1 MQKIF
6 EKFLFRIGS
15 ETVGVAKGIAPYKTG
30 NLKKD
35 IQVISVNDKSIL
47 IGNTTLAPYAKF
59 VHYGTKPH
67 IIKIKKA
74 KALAWNSSGQTGS
87 RGTKAFAR
95 KVNHP
100 GTKAQPYLENALDR
114 YLSSGGFTRA
124 KTALASEVKS
134 KVISDIK
141 KAFKS

>member
-1 MQKIF
+1 M
-6 EKFLFRIGS
+6 
-15 ETVGVAKGIAPYKTG
+15 
-30 NLKKD
+30 
-35 IQVISVNDKSIL
+35 
-47 IGNTTLAPYAKF
+47 
-59 VHYGTKPH
+59 
-67 IIKIKKA
+67 IKVKKA
-74 KALAWNSSGQTGS
+74 KALAWNSSGYPTSGALVGGGGRTGS

-124 KTALASEVKS
+124 KTALARDVKS

-141 KAFKS
+141 KAFKL